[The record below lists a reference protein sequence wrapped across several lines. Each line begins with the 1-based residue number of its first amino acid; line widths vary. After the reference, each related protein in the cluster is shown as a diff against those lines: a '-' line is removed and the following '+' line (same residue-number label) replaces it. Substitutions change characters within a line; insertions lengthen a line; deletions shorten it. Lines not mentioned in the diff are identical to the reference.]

1 MQRRWDMH
9 AVIHQEDD
17 TYVVK
22 KLTIGVGDTG
32 IVMTGT
38 EAECNARLNSILYG
52 EREFY
57 LVSRANL
64 EKMETTREIVTAPRG
79 SNYCFPDAIFV
90 KRFLDRQEA
99 YEYKKSLRYIE
110 ELLKMQTRRWAG
122 EESSA
127 I

>member
-1 MQRRWDMH
+1 MH
-9 AVIHQEDD
+9 AIIHQEDD

>member
-1 MQRRWDMH
+1 MH
-9 AVIHQEDD
+9 AVIHEKDD
-17 TYVVK
+17 TYTVK
-22 KLTIGVGDTG
+22 ELTIGVGAEG

-38 EAECNARLNSILYG
+38 EAECNSRLNSILYG
-52 EREFY
+52 DREFY

-64 EKMETTREIVTAPRG
+64 VKMEAEREIVTAPRG
-79 SNYCFPDAIFV
+79 SNYCFPNAILV

-99 YEYKKSLRYIE
+99 YEYMKSLNYIE
-110 ELLKMQTRRWAG
+110 ELLKIQARRWAI